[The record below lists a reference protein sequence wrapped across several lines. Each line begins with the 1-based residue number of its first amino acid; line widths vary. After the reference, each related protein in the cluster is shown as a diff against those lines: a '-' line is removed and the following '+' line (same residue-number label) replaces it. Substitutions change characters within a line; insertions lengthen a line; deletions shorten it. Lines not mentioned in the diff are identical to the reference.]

1 MPMTAKYEQLQL
13 DVSEEDLGGMSLQ
26 EIIQI
31 MQDTDTSGSNW
42 KVVQDN
48 NTARI
53 DTQFGFI
60 MIQNATIVGGALYK
74 FFKVGEFQSELG
86 EVSVYRRCSLMHPP
100 VLVRLIPGPT
110 IVMSLVVNI
119 VNTDTVSVEAFWLSG
134 SLAWAS
140 HCDIIGDNKVVRVR
154 NRIRSH
160 LIAIGRCSVN
170 TTINLVHSGSVAVL
184 RGNSAVWPRPR
195 RRAQPRRRP
204 AAAQAG
210 IRRYMR

>member
-1 MPMTAKYEQLQL
+1 MPAKYEQLQL
-13 DVSEEDLGGMSLQ
+13 DVSEEELEGMSLQ
-26 EIIQI
+26 DVIQI
-31 MQDTDTSGSNW
+31 MQDTNTDGANW
-42 KVVQDN
+42 RVVEGN

-60 MIQNATIVGGALYK
+60 MIQNATIVGHGLYK
-74 FFKVGEFQSELG
+74 FIKVGEFQSDLG
-86 EVSVYRRCSLMHPP
+86 EVSVWRHCNRLHPP
-100 VLVRLIPGPT
+100 VLIRLIPGPT
-110 IVMSLVVNI
+110 IVMSLAVNI
-119 VNTDTVSVEAFWLSG
+119 VNTDTVNVEAFYLSG
-134 SLAWAS
+134 TLAWAA
-140 HCDIIGDNKVVRVR
+140 HCDIIGDNKALRIR

-170 TTINLVHSGSVAVL
+170 TTINLVLAGSVTVL

-195 RRAQPRRRP
+195 RRAQPRMRP

>member
-13 DVSEEDLGGMSLQ
+13 DVCEEELEGMSLQ
-26 EIIQI
+26 DVIHI
-31 MQDTDTSGSNW
+31 MQDTSTEGSKW
-42 KVVQDN
+42 QVVHDN
-48 NTARI
+48 NAARI
-53 DTQFGFI
+53 DLACGFI
-60 MIQNATIVGGALYK
+60 MIQSTFSVSMGTYK
-74 FFKVGEFQSELG
+74 FIKVGEFQSDLG
-86 EVSVYRRCSLMHPP
+86 EVSLYRHCSRLLSPA
-100 VLVRLIPGPT
+100 LVRLIPGPT